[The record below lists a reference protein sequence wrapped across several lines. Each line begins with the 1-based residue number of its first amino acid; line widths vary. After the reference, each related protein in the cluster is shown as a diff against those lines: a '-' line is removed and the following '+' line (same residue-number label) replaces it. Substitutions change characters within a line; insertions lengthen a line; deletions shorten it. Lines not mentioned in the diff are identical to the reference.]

1 MLSARE
7 LEANGKEVTKL
18 RAKINEKAKMCY
30 QDDEVPPDD
39 LHAQRAQMQ
48 LSASTE
54 SCLSGNS
61 GGRGGRKGMKYS
73 TAADNPEGLQE
84 KELRE
89 RYQLEKPAGRRYK
102 HRRRC
107 QLSSNEIEEIV
118 ASYDEGKQT

>member
-1 MLSARE
+1 
-7 LEANGKEVTKL
+7 
-18 RAKINEKAKMCY
+18 
-30 QDDEVPPDD
+30 
-39 LHAQRAQMQ
+39 
-48 LSASTE
+48 
-54 SCLSGNS
+54 
-61 GGRGGRKGMKYS
+61 MKYS
-73 TAADNPEGLQE
+73 TAADTPEGLQE